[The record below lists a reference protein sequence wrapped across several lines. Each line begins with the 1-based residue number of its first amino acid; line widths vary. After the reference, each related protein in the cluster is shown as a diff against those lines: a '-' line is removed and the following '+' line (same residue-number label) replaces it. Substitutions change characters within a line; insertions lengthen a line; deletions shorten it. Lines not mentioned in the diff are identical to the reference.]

1 MNIKSISLTVFCLI
15 GLFSQLVLAQF
26 SSRERSGRG
35 GSGNHPLLKALDLN
49 GDGSISSGELE
60 EASESLLT
68 LDKNKDG
75 TISGNELRPDRLGR
89 GRGPLNANEGER
101 NGPIR
106 GQAGETRRRAGGPR
120 PNDLGESLL
129 DLGEPGIAWYPRL
142 EDGISEAKRM
152 NRPILFMAVASQC
165 GGVPGV
171 F

>member
-75 TISGNELRPDRLGR
+75 TISGNELRPDRFGR

-101 NGPIR
+101 NGPAR

>member
-1 MNIKSISLTVFCLI
+1 MNIKSISLSVFCLI
-15 GLFSQLVLAQF
+15 TLFCQLALAQF
-26 SSRERSGRG
+26 PSREGSGRG
-35 GSGNHPLLKALDLN
+35 GSGNHPLLRALDIN
-49 GDGSISSGELE
+49 SDGSISSEELE
-60 EASESLLT
+60 EASESLLS

-75 TISGNELRPDRLGR
+75 EISGNELRPDRLGR

-106 GQAGETRRRAGGPR
+106 GQAGETRRRGGGPR

-142 EDGISEAKRM
+142 GDGIAEAKRM
-152 NRPILFMAVASQC
+152 NRPIMFMAVASQC

>member
-75 TISGNELRPDRLGR
+75 TISGNELRPDRFGK

-101 NGPIR
+101 NGPAR

>member
-49 GDGSISSGELE
+49 GDGSISSDELE
-60 EASESLLT
+60 EASASLLT

-75 TISGNELRPDRLGR
+75 TISGNELRPDRFGR

-101 NGPIR
+101 NGPAR

>member
-1 MNIKSISLTVFCLI
+1 MNIKSISLSVFCLI
-15 GLFSQLVLAQF
+15 ALFSQLALAQF
-26 SSRERSGRG
+26 SSREGPGRG
-35 GSGNHPLLKALDLN
+35 GSGNHPLLRALDIN
-49 GDGSISSGELE
+49 GDGSISAEELE
-60 EASESLLT
+60 EASESLLS

-75 TISGNELRPDRLGR
+75 VISGNELRPDRSGR

>member
-1 MNIKSISLTVFCLI
+1 MNIKSISLSVFCLI
-15 GLFSQLVLAQF
+15 TLFSQLALAQ
-26 SSRERSGRG
+26 SPSREGSGRG
-35 GSGNHPLLKALDLN
+35 GSGNHPLLRALDIN
-49 GDGSISSGELE
+49 GDGSISSEELE
-60 EASESLLT
+60 EASESLLS

-75 TISGNELRPDRLGR
+75 EISGNELRPDRFGR

-101 NGPIR
+101 NGPVR
-106 GQAGETRRRAGGPR
+106 GQSGATRRRAGGPR

-142 EDGISEAKRM
+142 EDGITEAKRM

>member
-1 MNIKSISLTVFCLI
+1 MNIKSISLSVFCFI
-15 GLFSQLVLAQF
+15 TPFCQLALAQF
-26 SSRERSGRG
+26 PSREGSGRG
-35 GSGNHPLLKALDLN
+35 GAGNHPLLRALAIN
-49 GDGSISSGELE
+49 GDGSISSEDHE
-60 EASESLLT
+60 EASESLLS

-75 TISGNELRPDRLGR
+75 EISGDELRPDRFGR

-101 NGPIR
+101 NGPVR

-142 EDGISEAKRM
+142 EDGITEAKRM

>member
-75 TISGNELRPDRLGR
+75 TISGNELRPDRFGR